1 MAAKNPVASGAG
13 GDLFPPSASVD
24 PPIPHLWHAKP
35 SLLLPFFLAFL
46 FLSVCGLK
54 GRKKLMAFLLLGL
67 SSPLPPSALTNSLPP
82 ISIFCPPPT
91 PSFPFF
97 STDEGAPF
105 LLFFFFPESNI
116 LPAHSLEIF
125 FFAFR
130 KLLRGRQTK
139 GFGRAG
145 FLVFFPRQ
153 EQQKSFSSSS
163 SFFSRHLFS
172 SSSN

>member
-82 ISIFCPPPT
+82 ISIFCPPPLFL
-91 PSFPFF
+91 SFLLTRVLRFFF
-97 STDEGAPF
+97 SFSF
-105 LLFFFFPESNI
+105 LKV
-116 LPAHSLEIF
+116 IF
-125 FFAFR
+125 FQRTRWKSFLF
-130 KLLRGRQTK
+130 LPFETLTRQANK
-139 GFGRAG
+139 RFLGRAG

-163 SFFSRHLFS
+163 SFFSWHLFS